1 MKSKRGN
8 PNPLLNERKAF
19 LSWFSCILFLFKHTG
34 SEGMTTYGTH
44 TTPIH
49 RYVDDLTFKF
59 DNLDNGGCFIDVR
72 I

>member
-1 MKSKRGN
+1 MNIHS
-8 PNPLLNERKAF
+8 F
-19 LSWFSCILFLFKHTG
+19 FQHTG

-59 DNLDNGGCFIDVR
+59 QDLDNGGCFIDVR
-72 I
+72 ILTKVNNEIT